1 MRRAIQLPAPG
12 RGAYDR
18 SLSRPE
24 RDQEHRERLFRAAA
38 EISLTGPL
46 TVARIVTHAGVGRST
61 FYEFFDSP
69 EHLLEQLELRALRA
83 LESALTTA
91 LTEARTPLERVRAV
105 ARRFLD
111 ALLREPH
118 DARVVLASVLG
129 QRTLTASLSPAGEV
143 LRRALQQVVD
153 AARAEGFWFKSTD
166 ELSVLAA
173 AAAGEAIGRRQL
185 RAPLREAPA
194 ALSELIVKLLR

>member
-1 MRRAIQLPAPG
+1 M
-12 RGAYDR
+12 
-18 SLSRPE
+18 
-24 RDQEHRERLFRAAA
+24 FRAAA